1 MINMSDINHIRD
13 MAQSGYKISEISK
26 ALGKDPKT
34 VRKYLEAED
43 FSETPPATNTHPSI
57 LDPYKATI
65 LEWIREDQKRWSKQR
80 HTAKRIYDRLTDELG
95 YTGSYDTVQKY
106 VKTIRIK
113 AEEKGTQELVWDP
126 GYAQV
131 DFGEA
136 DFIEDT
142 EPVRRKYLVL
152 SFPYSN
158 DSFMQLFGGET
169 AECVCQGLRDIFAFI
184 GGVPPVL
191 IFDNATGVG
200 KRVCDK
206 IKETELFSRF
216 RAHYGFRAR
225 FCNPHAG
232 YEKGNVESKVGFN
245 RRNLFVP
252 PREYHD
258 IIVFNKGLLLEH
270 RKKAEE
276 LHYKKRVPIK
286 DLFEDDR
293 KAFIPL
299 PSKAFEVISYDWF
312 KADGYGNVCI
322 DGKHYYSTKPEYHGQ
337 KVLVGKRA
345 HFVDILNPDGSL
357 LVRHKR
363 MYGDIRT
370 DVIDYATT
378 LAVLSRNAGA
388 WQNSGLRKEL
398 PDPLREYL
406 DGLEKHQLKEQL
418 RLMNELKKD
427 YGYEA
432 AVDAM
437 TRALN
442 NGCIH
447 SSDARILAERITGY
461 GINTPPDPGP
471 SLSVYDDAFLKE
483 AKGGDAV

>member
-232 YEKGNVESKVGFN
+232 YEKGNVESKGGFN

-276 LHYKKRVPIK
+276 LHYM
-286 DLFEDDR
+286 LT
-293 KAFIPL
+293 
-299 PSKAFEVISYDWF
+299 S
-312 KADGYGNVCI
+312 
-322 DGKHYYSTKPEYHGQ
+322 
-337 KVLVGKRA
+337 
-345 HFVDILNPDGSL
+345 
-357 LVRHKR
+357 
-363 MYGDIRT
+363 
-370 DVIDYATT
+370 
-378 LAVLSRNAGA
+378 
-388 WQNSGLRKEL
+388 
-398 PDPLREYL
+398 
-406 DGLEKHQLKEQL
+406 
-418 RLMNELKKD
+418 
-427 YGYEA
+427 
-432 AVDAM
+432 
-437 TRALN
+437 
-442 NGCIH
+442 
-447 SSDARILAERITGY
+447 RILT
-461 GINTPPDPGP
+461 
-471 SLSVYDDAFLKE
+471 LKPQNI
-483 AKGGDAV
+483 DSPIF